1 MKDRWARQLALHVAT
16 LAGLGYVRYAPGTCA
31 TMVTLGGIFL
41 VSLFPVSLLTYITI
55 VLCSMLVAYTSIFF
69 ALPLFYND
77 TDPSPIVIDEVVG
90 TLITFVGIALS
101 LKTLFLGFVL
111 FRIFDIFKPFGIK
124 RVERLGGP
132 AGILADDIVAGLYAN
147 GLLHLYLWFFA

>member
-1 MKDRWARQLALHVAT
+1 MAT

-31 TMVTLGGIFL
+31 TVVALGGIFL
-41 VSLFPVSLLTYITI
+41 ASLFPVSLLTYITI
-55 VLCSMLVAYTSIFF
+55 VLCSMLVAYTSISV
-69 ALPLFYND
+69 ALSLFHND
-77 TDPSPIVIDEVVG
+77 ADPSPIVIDEVVG
-90 TLITFVGIALS
+90 TLITFAGIALS

-111 FRIFDIFKPFGIK
+111 FRFFDIVKPFGIK
-124 RVERLGGP
+124 RFERLDGS